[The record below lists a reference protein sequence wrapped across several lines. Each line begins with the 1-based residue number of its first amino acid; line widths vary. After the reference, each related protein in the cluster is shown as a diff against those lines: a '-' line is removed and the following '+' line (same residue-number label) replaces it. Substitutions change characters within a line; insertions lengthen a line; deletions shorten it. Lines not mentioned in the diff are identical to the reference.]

1 MDGWMDGPLPLI
13 FPGAQMLSKGRYC
26 IGIEQVREVSESGRA
41 EEYDTSIFLNI
52 THAEVAS
59 TRHVKY
65 VLINGGGRQA
75 GGCGTT
81 MTAPSKRKM
90 HATP

>member
-1 MDGWMDGPLPLI
+1 MNRWMDGPPPLI

-65 VLINGGGRQA
+65 VLINGGGRR
-75 GGCGTT
+75 CGTT
-81 MTAPSKRKM
+81 MTAPSKRKT
-90 HATP
+90 HATL

>member
-1 MDGWMDGPLPLI
+1 
-13 FPGAQMLSKGRYC
+13 MLSKGRYC

-52 THAEVAS
+52 THSEVAS

-65 VLINGGGRQA
+65 VLINGGGRRA

-81 MTAPSKRKM
+81 MTALLKRKM
-90 HATP
+90 HVTP